1 MTADAIAPGGGSIA
15 ARAYGPDFDREG
27 EQVTCSLSV
36 FGLQIAGEHAHI
48 AVPGWQGLRWRR
60 GGFNDSQLFVEWST
74 DRGACTLAVSDPD
87 AVKTLMARLQGGPDR
102 PASEKR
108 TRRISTGLI
117 AVLVGIPIALVIAF
131 VALTGPIIEWAVGRI
146 PVEMEIKFGRQ
157 AFAQQRAS
165 LAIVDSHRALPMLKE
180 LGGKLTQGSPYPY
193 EFYIARDPSVNAFA
207 MPGGFVVF
215 HTGLLEKADS
225 AEEIAGVLAHEVQHV
240 ERRHGLRGLVHAA
253 GWRIALSLLLGD
265 AGGSV
270 AAAWA
275 ENLGNLN
282 FSRSQESEADALGVQ
297 RLLANDIDPHGMAAF
312 FRKLMAEG
320 PNVPTLL
327 SSHPASEDRMH
338 AIEAAI
344 PPGRKFAPLPYDYPR
359 LKAGP

>member
-165 LAIVDSHRALPMLKE
+165 LAIVDSHP
-180 LGGKLTQGSPYPY
+180 
-193 EFYIARDPSVNAFA
+193 
-207 MPGGFVVF
+207 
-215 HTGLLEKADS
+215 
-225 AEEIAGVLAHEVQHV
+225 
-240 ERRHGLRGLVHAA
+240 
-253 GWRIALSLLLGD
+253 
-265 AGGSV
+265 
-270 AAAWA
+270 
-275 ENLGNLN
+275 
-282 FSRSQESEADALGVQ
+282 
-297 RLLANDIDPHGMAAF
+297 
-312 FRKLMAEG
+312 
-320 PNVPTLL
+320 
-327 SSHPASEDRMH
+327 
-338 AIEAAI
+338 
-344 PPGRKFAPLPYDYPR
+344 
-359 LKAGP
+359 